1 MSEGELNRTELL
13 QILRSRGISHPALT
27 KTREQLV
34 DVVRATEGATGAD
47 DFVSRI
53 DRYRPAIMAWAAD
66 RWSKIYN
73 QVSCP
78 LQDDGCGGCTDFRV
92 VSCLIHNS
100 HAFDVTKEVQMG
112 TWGDAIKLIVQK
124 KNAEAAVLL
133 GEAMAKP
140 LAADKPTMSALAKIA
155 KAAMDLKTNGKAE
168 SVTHYFDLKVK
179 DCPPAVADFLK
190 GKEPGQILADVVTL
204 LGGNGKAVSDPP
216 PAASTG
222 ELVREEEAYF
232 PGVEVEA
239 GEPLKPGQDA
249 GKFVKGTEPKTP
261 ESVPQAAPQATEKP
275 LERASE
281 VPQPL
286 PPSTTSAPETPV
298 SEATEQAMAKE
309 LAIDGIVRGL
319 RMVSQ
324 GFEILAS
331 GLTLLFA
338 ELPTVTTPAPM
349 AVAATP
355 PPRAMDVTEPP
366 KTKPSEGDIFFEDDE
381 VGDESAET
389 D

>member
-34 DVVRATEGATGAD
+34 DIVRAAEEATGAN

-53 DRYRPAIMAWAAD
+53 DRYRLAIMTWAAD

-78 LQDDGCGGCTDFRV
+78 LQDDGCGSCTDFRV

-124 KNAEAAVLL
+124 KNTEAAALL

-168 SVTHYFDLKVK
+168 SVTHYFDLKMK

-204 LGGNGKAVSDPP
+204 LGGGNGKAVSDPP
-216 PAASTG
+216 PAASEG
-222 ELVREEEAYF
+222 EPVREEEAYF
-232 PGVEVEA
+232 PGVEVDND
-239 GEPLKPGQDA
+239 EPLKPGQDA
-249 GKFVKGTEPKTP
+249 GKFVKGAEAKPTES
-261 ESVPQAAPQATEKP
+261 EPQTAPQATEKP
-275 LERASE
+275 LERASAPLQVASSPTAS
-281 VPQPL
+281 VPK
-286 PPSTTSAPETPV
+286 TPV
-298 SEATEQAMAKE
+298 SEVTEQARAEE
-309 LAIDGIVRGL
+309 LAIADIARGL
-319 RMVSQ
+319 HLVSQ
-324 GFEILAS
+324 GFETLAA
-331 GLTLLFA
+331 GITLLFT
-338 ELPTVTTPAPM
+338 EVPMKAP
-349 AVAATP
+349 VAATP
-355 PPRAMDVTEPP
+355 PQPARALDIPASPSTP
-366 KTKPSEGDIFFEDDE
+366 KPSEGDIFFEDDE
-381 VGDESAET
+381 PVEID
-389 D
+389 